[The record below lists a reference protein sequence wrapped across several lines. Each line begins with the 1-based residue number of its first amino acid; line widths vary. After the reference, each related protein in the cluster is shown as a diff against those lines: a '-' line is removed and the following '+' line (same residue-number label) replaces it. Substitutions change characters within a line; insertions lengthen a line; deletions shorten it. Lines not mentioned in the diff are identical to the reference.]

1 MSTAVK
7 PKHIWLYLLHTGGW
21 HCTRELAGALAEQT
35 AEQRRQIGNTMRHLV
50 DGHCVKKRV
59 RTLSTG
65 EVMEFGVTTAC
76 MVPSGITLEELQS

>member
-35 AEQRRQIGNTMRHLV
+35 
-50 DGHCVKKRV
+50 GHCVKKRV

-76 MVPSGITLEELQS
+76 MVPSGITLEELQP